1 MEEKD
6 KRKKWFAIYTKPR
19 SEKKVFEEIKKYNI
33 EAYLPL
39 KKEVRQWKDRLKKV
53 EVPLF
58 NSYVFVRVDDKEY
71 YELPKHNIQ
80 GFLRYVTIGG
90 KRVEVRD
97 EEINAIKKLL
107 NNDIDIEVSAES
119 FEIGEKVKI
128 KKSSLRGLTGEL
140 VEIRGKKKFL
150 IRINS
155 LKTNLL
161 VEINKEIIS
170 KII

>member
-1 MEEKD
+1 MEEKQ

-19 SEKKVFEEIKKYNI
+19 AEKKVLEEIKKYNI

-58 NSYVFVRVDDKEY
+58 NSYVFVKVDDKEY
-71 YELPKHNIQ
+71 YELPRYNIQ
-80 GFLRYVTIGG
+80 GFLKYVTIGG
-90 KRVEVRD
+90 KKVEVR
-97 EEINAIKKLL
+97 EKEINTIKKLL
-107 NNDIDIEVSAES
+107 NNDVDVEVSGES

-128 KKSSLRGLTGEL
+128 IRGALRGLTGKL
-140 VEIRGKKKFL
+140 VEVRGKKKFL
-150 IRINS
+150 IRIES

-161 VEINKEIIS
+161 VEINKETVVRAV
-170 KII
+170 